1 MSKRWLTVHEVA
13 RITGTT
19 VRALHHYDRI
29 GLLKPAAVGENGY
42 RLYDRSNLERL
53 QIILFLKE
61 ADVSLQE
68 IASLL
73 ERSEAERRQA
83 LDEHRERLMERKR
96 KLERTI
102 DAFDRYL
109 AVGTIFGPESPEL
122 SGVPL
127 REQYDREAEAVYGR
141 TEAYAEYKRRT
152 EERELMPA
160 ADRERVFLETQRRMN
175 RVFAELASFMED
187 RSAESPDVQARIAEW
202 HETLKPYVDA
212 KSELLLHIAEN
223 YRSDRRFRA
232 YFDAFGGRDGE
243 FGRFLHEAI
252 GAYCRSL
259 TGGPE

>member
-13 RITGTT
+13 RITGAT

-29 GLLKPAAVGENGY
+29 GLLKPASVGENGY
-42 RLYDRSNLERL
+42 RLYDRDNLERL

-68 IASLL
+68 IAALL
-73 ERSEAERRQA
+73 ERPEAERRQA
-83 LDEHRERLMERKR
+83 LHKHRERLTERKR
-96 KLERTI
+96 ELERTI

-109 AVGTIFGPESPEL
+109 AAGTIFGPEPPEL

-127 REQYDREAEAVYGR
+127 REQYEREAEAVYGR
-141 TEAYAEYKRRT
+141 TEAYAEYKRRE
-152 EERELMPA
+152 EERERLPA
-160 ADRERVFLETQRRMN
+160 AERERAFSETERRMN
-175 RVFAELASFMED
+175 GIFAELASFMEG
-187 RSAESPDVQARIAEW
+187 RSAGSPDVQARIADW

-212 KSELLLHIAEN
+212 NPELLRHIAEN
-223 YRSDRRFRA
+223 YRNDRRFRA

-252 GAYCRSL
+252 DIYCRSL
-259 TGGPE
+259 TSGPE